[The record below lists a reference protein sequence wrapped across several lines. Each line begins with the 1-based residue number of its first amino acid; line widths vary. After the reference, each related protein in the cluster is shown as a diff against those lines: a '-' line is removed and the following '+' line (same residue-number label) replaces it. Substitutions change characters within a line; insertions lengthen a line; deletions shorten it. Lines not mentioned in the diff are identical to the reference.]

1 MATKKA
7 QAKKAPEKKEAPKQE
22 APKQE
27 TQKKAGRPPKLGEV
41 TEMDLGPDL
50 SNSVRRAAAAHKVD
64 TGVIVRAMVKK
75 TASELAR
82 LGPIGTRMALRKF
95 M

>member
-7 QAKKAPEKKEAPKQE
+7 AAKKA

-27 TQKKAGRPPKLGEV
+27 TPKKETPKQMGRPPKLGEV
-41 TEMDLGPDL
+41 TEMDLGRVVTA
-50 SNSVRRAAAAHKVD
+50 SVRKAADAFGVD

-75 TASELAR
+75 AASDLGR
-82 LGPIGTRMALRKF
+82 VGPIGTRMALRKF
-95 M
+95 L

>member
-7 QAKKAPEKKEAPKQE
+7 AAKKA

-27 TQKKAGRPPKLGEV
+27 TPKKETPKQMGRPPKLGEV
-41 TEMDLGPDL
+41 TE
-50 SNSVRRAAAAHKVD
+50 RKAADAFGVD

-75 TASELAR
+75 AASDLCR
-82 LGPIGTRMALRKF
+82 VGPIGTRMALRKF
-95 M
+95 L

>member
-1 MATKKA
+1 
-7 QAKKAPEKKEAPKQE
+7 
-22 APKQE
+22 
-27 TQKKAGRPPKLGEV
+27 
-41 TEMDLGPDL
+41 MDLGAPL
-50 SNSVRRAAAAHKVD
+50 AASVRKAADAYGVD

-75 TASELAR
+75 SASELAR